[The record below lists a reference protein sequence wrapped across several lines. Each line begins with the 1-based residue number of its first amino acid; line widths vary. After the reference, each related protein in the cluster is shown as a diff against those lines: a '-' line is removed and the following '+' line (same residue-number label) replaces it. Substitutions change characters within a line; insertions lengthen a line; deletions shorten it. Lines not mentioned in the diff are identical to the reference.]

1 LSPEEHLQRVARLDA
16 LFGPVVLR
24 LIDQWFGL
32 IEYRL

>member
-1 LSPEEHLQRVARLDA
+1 MQWVARLDA
-16 LFGPVVLR
+16 LYAPVVLR